1 MALVSITPVA
11 ASVAWDARHALPA
24 RVRFA
29 DRDLRVTR
37 VGAIRDERAAYP
49 AGSSPRLTVV
59 VESIRANRWSW
70 SSTRAGGAGSST
82 PWTPPPRTPV
92 PNQPPGGR
100 RVPSPADPPGIH
112 MPARTI
118 GCR

>member
-29 DRDLRVTR
+29 DRDLRVIR
-37 VGAIRDERAAYP
+37 VSAVRDERAAFP

-59 VESIRANRWSW
+59 VDVDSGESLELVFDARRRRWFVDALD
-70 SSTRAGGAGSST
+70 TAA
-82 PWTPPPRTPV
+82 
-92 PNQPPGGR
+92 
-100 RVPSPADPPGIH
+100 
-112 MPARTI
+112 
-118 GCR
+118 

>member
-1 MALVSITPVA
+1 MV
-11 ASVAWDARHALPA
+11 PA

-29 DRDLRVTR
+29 DRDLQVVR
-37 VGAIRDERAAYP
+37 VGAVRDERAAYP

-59 VESIRANRWSW
+59 VDVDSGESLELVFDA
-70 SSTRAGGAGSST
+70 RAGDAGSST
-82 PWTPPPRTPV
+82 PWTRRLGAPGPH
-92 PNQPPGGR
+92 QPPGGR

-112 MPARTI
+112 LPARTI